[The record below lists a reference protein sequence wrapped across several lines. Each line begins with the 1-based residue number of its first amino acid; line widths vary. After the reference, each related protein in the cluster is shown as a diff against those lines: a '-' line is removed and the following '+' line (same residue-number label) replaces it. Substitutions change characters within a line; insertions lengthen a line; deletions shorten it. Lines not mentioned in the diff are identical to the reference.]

1 MNTNRFETFYDAVL
15 AIVITILVLKIPQPL
30 TPEWGAFFANSVNIT
45 TYFIVF
51 LSIINI
57 WYSNQNLFQH
67 VDTVTNKALICYGIS
82 LFLFS
87 LFPYFASWL
96 SLNLYSLAAETIFG
110 LILIFGNISH
120 IISVV
125 VVFGANK
132 SNEKLKEL
140 NIKKIHF
147 IMPLVVILAGF
158 IVSYTIYTPGI
169 YLACLISV
177 FISIIYNRKQGK
189 EFEDTERF
197 EALIDAII
205 AIIITIIVLEI
216 PTAVNG
222 DLASLLDLKLE
233 FAAYAV
239 SFIVCF
245 NMWDFTY
252 NLFEIVNK
260 INYKSIWAIAL
271 CLFFLSLIPYLTT
284 FVAMNFHEF
293 VPQLMYG
300 LDFLIINICALIAT
314 YQMKKV
320 DQTNKYLQ
328 TAFQNYN
335 NFIVNIII
343 TCIFIVIGYYYYPP
357 IIILSCL
364 LSIIL
369 AWIFMYKK
377 INLLKILE
385 ND

>member
-1 MNTNRFETFYDAVL
+1 
-15 AIVITILVLKIPQPL
+15 LKIPQPL
-30 TPEWGAFFANSVNIT
+30 GPGLEAFFSNSLNII
-45 TYFIVF
+45 TYLIVF

-67 VDTVTNKALICYGIS
+67 IDNINNKSLICYGIS
-82 LFLFS
+82 IFLFS

-96 SLNLYSLAAETIFG
+96 SLNLNSLAAETIFG
-110 LILIFGNISH
+110 LILLFGNISH

-125 VVFGANK
+125 VVFGANR

-140 NIKKIHF
+140 NIKKIQF
-147 IMPLVVILAGF
+147 IIPLVIILIGF
-158 IVSYTIYTPGI
+158 ILSYTVYVPGI
-169 YLACLISV
+169 YVACLISV

-189 EFEDTERF
+189 EIEDTERF

-233 FAAYAV
+233 FIAYAI

-252 NLFEIVNK
+252 NLFEIVDK
-260 INYKSIWAIAL
+260 INYKSIWSISL
-271 CLFFLSLIPYLTT
+271 GLFFLSLIPYLTT
-284 FVAMNFHEF
+284 YVSMNFHEF
-293 VPQLMYG
+293 VPQFLYG
-300 LDFLIINICALIAT
+300 LDFLIINICSIVAT

-320 DQTNKYLQ
+320 DESNKYLQ

-335 NFIVNIII
+335 NYIMNIIF
-343 TCIFIVIGYYYYPP
+343 TCIFMVIGYYYYPP
-357 IIILSCL
+357 IIIISCL
-364 LSIIL
+364 FSIIV

-377 INLLKILE
+377 INLLKDLI
-385 ND
+385 

>member
-30 TPEWGAFFANSVNIT
+30 SPEWGAFFANSVNIT

-67 VDTVTNKALICYGIS
+67 VDTVTNKTLICYGIS
-82 LFLFS
+82 IFLFS

-125 VVFGANK
+125 VVFGTNK

-147 IMPLVVILAGF
+147 IMPLVVILIGF

-197 EALIDAII
+197 EALIDAIPGI
-205 AIIITIIVLEI
+205 QQGSGSA
-216 PTAVNG
+216 G
-222 DLASLLDLKLE
+222 DLGA
-233 FAAYAV
+233 
-239 SFIVCF
+239 
-245 NMWDFTY
+245 T
-252 NLFEIVNK
+252 K
-260 INYKSIWAIAL
+260 IQ
-271 CLFFLSLIPYLTT
+271 LI
-284 FVAMNFHEF
+284 F
-293 VPQLMYG
+293 
-300 LDFLIINICALIAT
+300 
-314 YQMKKV
+314 
-320 DQTNKYLQ
+320 
-328 TAFQNYN
+328 
-335 NFIVNIII
+335 
-343 TCIFIVIGYYYYPP
+343 
-357 IIILSCL
+357 
-364 LSIIL
+364 
-369 AWIFMYKK
+369 
-377 INLLKILE
+377 
-385 ND
+385 